1 MSTTVT
7 SRTASTTTTATSMT
21 SGSVERGAVAVL
33 TRAPSVPRLTSAA
46 ADFTD
51 PAAAAAAYLAAW
63 CYQPLNDPANTNI
76 ATVQPW
82 MTALG
87 WAQDRSQGVTEQM
100 WTQTVT
106 AGLTSVCGPVRA
118 SVSAEAPSS
127 AGTRWVVILARR
139 AYVNRA
145 GKIVGQ
151 QNLAETRRVLQ
162 GADRRWLVD
171 VAVTAG

>member
-1 MSTTVT
+1 M
-7 SRTASTTTTATSMT
+7 
-21 SGSVERGAVAVL
+21 L

-51 PAAAAAAYLAAW
+51 PAAVAAAYLAAW

>member
-1 MSTTVT
+1 M
-7 SRTASTTTTATSMT
+7 
-21 SGSVERGAVAVL
+21 L
-33 TRAPSVPRLTSAA
+33 TRAPSVPRLISVP

-51 PAAAAAAYLAAW
+51 PAAVAAAYLAAW

-100 WTQTVT
+100 WTQVVT
-106 AGLTSVCGPVRA
+106 AGLTSVCGSVRA

-162 GADRRWLVD
+162 GADGRWLVD